1 MSDRVERKR
10 LLMMKILRESGSPLS
25 SQKIQEQL
33 VSRGMDISE
42 RTVRFHLQ
50 ALDSHGLTGYKEK
63 KGRFLTPRGLMELA
77 KAQVYDRVGF
87 LSSKKEDMT

>member
-10 LLMMKILRESGSPLS
+10 LLMMKILRESGAPLS

-50 ALDSHGLTGYKEK
+50 ALDGFGLTGYKEK
-63 KGRFLTPRGLMELA
+63 KGRFLTPKGLMELA
-77 KAQVYDRVGF
+77 KAHVYDRVDF
-87 LSSKKEDMT
+87 FPRKLMI